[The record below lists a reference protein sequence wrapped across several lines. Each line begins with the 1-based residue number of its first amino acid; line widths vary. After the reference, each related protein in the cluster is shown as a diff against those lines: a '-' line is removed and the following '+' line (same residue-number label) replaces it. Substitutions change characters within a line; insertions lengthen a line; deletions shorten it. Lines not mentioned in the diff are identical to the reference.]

1 MMSFIDT
8 SSLPWTLGDLCDCCP
23 SNQLL
28 LTSVHCQSNWFPGL
42 VSRLVQHRKPSR
54 KYFPAKR
61 KPKSIQMQSSVWNC
75 MQYNTTKLYSLLG
88 RAELHWNVFSIAK
101 DDSDIHRFSNRK

>member
-8 SSLPWTLGDLCDCCP
+8 SSLPWTLGDLCDCYP

-42 VSRLVQHRKPSR
+42 VSRLVQHKNLIAYISR
-54 KYFPAKR
+54 PRGKQNQFKW
-61 KPKSIQMQSSVWNC
+61 KIQSRIACNILDLV
-75 MQYNTTKLYSLLG
+75 KEIHSLKVM
-88 RAELHWNVFSIAK
+88 LHRSFYLKIVLNV
-101 DDSDIHRFSNRK
+101 